1 MSVMGRAGRWLSRLI
16 LRSHNRQGSGY
27 DAFISYS
34 HLADDALAAT
44 LQAGLES
51 FATPWFRS
59 RTLRVFRDTT
69 DLSATPGLL
78 SGITVALNAAS
89 WFVLVA
95 SQQAARS
102 RWVAEEVSWWLA
114 NKDSRRFLIALSD
127 GDIVWAGQDFDWDRT
142 TALPAALAGAFTEE
156 PGWIDLRD
164 VKRVLSEG
172 SGGSAH
178 GRLRRLTRYQARPQV
193 GDWVAGLAAPIRGV
207 AKDNLVG
214 EHLRYRKR
222 TRRIVQAVLAVLLF
236 LAAAASAAATV
247 AGSQLIAARTQ
258 NRIATARELAAL
270 SETLVTRHLDL
281 AQLFAVEAYQLDP
294 SGQSLAALFQAVT
307 AAPHLVTYLAT
318 GGTVSAVAGS
328 ADGRVV
334 VAGRSDGAVLRW
346 SLPDNRPT
354 VIARMTRAVTG
365 VAVSR
370 DGTAAVAVGQAAA
383 LRWDR
388 GRGVRMLRLASVQRP
403 IAASISASGH
413 FAAVVS
419 ASPREAL
426 DDIRLTIFGSDARMI
441 NATRIANGTSS
452 HQYVSF
458 SGDSQVTTMG
468 SDSGAWR
475 RLSVPDLRL
484 LGGRD
489 VEMGNEDTAALS
501 PGGRFVGSSNR
512 GRVLSFRD
520 ITKQPNVAGG
530 NEITIGTHVA
540 TSSALAINRQGTLI
554 AQAAGGLIYVTSI
567 TRGRVS
573 PTPLVLAGNSVFN
586 YGDLTFAGRD
596 ELVSASGNLLTL
608 WNLRQYSRIA
618 TETSIVAP
626 QGCDACGG
634 PIVSVRPGGGR
645 MAVTAGGGSTV
656 AVQDLPSG
664 AKSTQ
669 SSATPGA
676 YGSPLWAPDG
686 KRLLIPTDNGGASIW
701 SAAPNFVPAGK
712 WSHTIPQKSA
722 AGNSP
727 AMSIIPIASEFR
739 PDGKTVVEV
748 FPNGAIMLRDG
759 TTGKIEKSIAGP
771 SSLVGGLVPSFSASV
786 DTAGQWAAVVTAHG
800 VVVTSTATG
809 RGHTLPGSS
818 AAKVAYDGER
828 LLVQQPDG
836 PLQIWDAGAA
846 HLAKTIAGVADTMA
860 APVGDRDGLIA
871 ETSPDGS
878 AVIIDLDSGSSLG
891 SVGLPAGIF
900 SYSTGIGMPAYG
912 GSLVT
917 VTEATGADS
926 SGTLTD
932 WQMSATAWLKVA
944 CESAG
949 HALSDADW
957 QEYVGGSPPAQ
968 LACSGEP
975 PEVSA

>member
-1 MSVMGRAGRWLSRLI
+1 
-16 LRSHNRQGSGY
+16 
-27 DAFISYS
+27 
-34 HLADDALAAT
+34 LAAT

-69 DLSATPGLL
+69 DLSATPDLL
-78 SGITVALNAAS
+78 SEITVALNTAS
-89 WFVLVA
+89 WFILVA
-95 SQQAARS
+95 SKQAAQS
-102 RWVAEEVSWWLA
+102 RWVGEEVSRWLA
-114 NKDSRRFLIALSD
+114 NKDPKRFLIALTD
-127 GDIVWAGQDFDWDRT
+127 GEIVWAGQDFDWNRT
-142 TALPAALAGAFTEE
+142 TALPGVLAGAFTEE

-164 VKRVLSEG
+164 VKRVLAEG
-172 SGGSAH
+172 SGAAAH

-193 GDWVAGLAAPIRGV
+193 GDWVAALGAPIRGV
-207 AKDNLVG
+207 PKDSLVG
-214 EHLRYRKR
+214 QHLRYRKH
-222 TRRIVQAVLAVLLF
+222 TRRIVQATLAVLLF
-236 LAAAASAAATV
+236 LAAAASAAAAV
-247 AGSQLIAARTQ
+247 AGSQLVAARTQ
-258 NRIATARELAAL
+258 NRIATSRELSAL
-270 SETLVTRHLDL
+270 SETLLTRHLDL
-281 AQLFAVEAYQLDP
+281 AELFAVEAYQLNP
-294 SGQSLAALFQAVT
+294 GGQALAALFQAVT
-307 AAPHLVTYLAT
+307 ADRHLVTYLAA
-318 GGTVSAVAGS
+318 GGNVSAVAGS
-328 ADGRVV
+328 ADGRVI
-334 VAGRSDGAVLRW
+334 VAGRSDGEVLRW
-346 SLPDNRPT
+346 SLPDTKPA
-354 VIARMTRAVTG
+354 VIARMTHAVTG
-365 VAVSR
+365 VAVSG
-370 DGTAAVAVGQAAA
+370 DGTAAVAVGQVAA

-388 GRGVRMLRLASVQRP
+388 GRGVRMLRLVSAQRP
-403 IAASISASGH
+403 MAASISPSGH
-413 FAAVVS
+413 FVAVAS
-419 ASPREAL
+419 APPREAL
-426 DDIRLTIFGSDARMI
+426 DGIRLTIFGSDARMV
-441 NATRIANGTSS
+441 NATGIANGASS
-452 HQYVSF
+452 RQYVSF
-458 SGDSQVTTMG
+458 SGDSQVTIMG

-489 VEMGNEDTAALS
+489 IEIGNEDTAALS

-520 ITKQPNVAGG
+520 ITKQPNAAGG
-530 NEITIGTHVA
+530 NEITIDTHVA

-554 AQAAGGLIYVTSI
+554 AQAAGGLIYVTGI

-573 PTPLVLAGNSVFN
+573 STPLVLAGNSVFN
-586 YGDLTFAGRD
+586 YGDLAFAGRD

-608 WNLRQYSRIA
+608 WNLRQFSRIA
-618 TETSIVAP
+618 TETSISAP
-626 QGCDACGG
+626 QGCNACGG
-634 PIVSVRPGGGR
+634 PMVSVKPGGGR
-645 MAVTAGGGSTV
+645 MAVMAGGGSTV
-656 AVQDLPSG
+656 TVQDLPSG

-669 SSATPGA
+669 SSATPGT
-676 YGSPLWAPDG
+676 YGSPLWTPDG
-686 KRLLIPTDNGGASIW
+686 KRLFVPTDNGGANIW
-701 SAAPNFVPAGK
+701 SAAPNFVPVGK

-727 AMSIIPIASEFR
+727 AVSIIPIATEFR

-771 SSLVGGLVPSFSASV
+771 SSLVDGLVPSFSASV

-800 VVVTSTATG
+800 VVVTSIATG

-818 AAKVAYDGER
+818 ADKVAYDGER

-846 HLAKTIAGVADTMA
+846 HLAKTIAGVADTVA
-860 APVGDRDGLIA
+860 GPAGNRDGLIA

-900 SYSTGIGMPAYG
+900 FYSAGIGMPAYG

-917 VTEATGADS
+917 VTEATGDGS
-926 SGTLTD
+926 PGTLTD

-944 CESAG
+944 CDSAG

-975 PEVSA
+975 PEVST